1 MAIQSTAILSAD
13 TTIFTCPGLATTD
26 AREYAVTCIIFCNSA
41 EIDITLT
48 VHYVPA
54 NEPKSF
60 RNMVVNGLTI
70 PAGETFTFDT
80 EKIIL
85 STGDRVQAIASVGPD
100 DIGKGVNAII
110 STLRVS

>member
-1 MAIQSTAILSAD
+1 MAIQSTAILSAE
-13 TTIFTCPGLATTD
+13 TTIFTCPGLAATD
-26 AREYAVTCIIFCNSA
+26 VREYAVTCIIFCNSS

-48 VHYVPA
+48 IHYVPA
-54 NEPKSF
+54 NEPTGF
-60 RNMVVNGLTI
+60 RNMVVNNLLI

-85 STGDRVQAIASVGPD
+85 STGDRVQAIASDGPD
-100 DIGKGVNAII
+100 QAGKGVNAII